1 MAYYKFE
8 YGYRTRTEAIAIV
21 QADNIDDAED
31 LFFESYNIPEDLYCY
46 KFIDQET
53 ELMDGTQCFEL
64 ATIKKD
70 VKISNN
76 EE

>member
-1 MAYYKFE
+1 M
-8 YGYRTRTEAIAIV
+8 

-31 LFFESYNIPEDLYCY
+31 LFFESYNIPEDLYCHE
-46 KFIDQET
+46 FIDQET

-70 VKISNN
+70 VKIST
-76 EE
+76 